1 MSRGPLSKTFEPSPE
16 AEKVILSAKRAIVA
30 ILQMNSEVLPDHKR
44 TLISRMLWKITEAH
58 GKYNTQFC
66 SDGALR
72 NADNLRHDHVT
83 TRKDLITRLMNA
95 PSNYVSILEDA
106 IGCTVTTEDHK
117 KLSALGDELNGW
129 DRYKKARVRVFDRI
143 EQKFRK

>member
-72 NADNLRHDHVT
+72 NADDLRHDHVT

-106 IGCTVTTEDHK
+106 IGWHEAQ
-117 KLSALGDELNGW
+117 S
-129 DRYKKARVRVFDRI
+129 
-143 EQKFRK
+143 